1 MVMARRLDTA
11 GASSPSTRSG
21 DGAVASAGMGAV
33 EARDDVGVDGRK
45 PRRLMDL
52 AGRRDSIKR
61 DEQLTTSDLFFHP
74 PPHQLLHQ
82 PSQPQPQLQTTHLH
96 YQAPKPHPPTTTA
109 KMQFSN
115 LVTILSSVA
124 AAAAVSVSF
133 DTGYDDGARSLTAV
147 SCSDGANGLITK
159 YGWQTQANVA
169 RFPYIGGSDAIAGWN
184 SPNCGTC
191 WQLTYNGKSIN
202 VLAVDHA
209 GSGFNLALGAM
220 NDLTNGQANQ
230 LGRIDAQATQVALS
244 ACGL

>member
-1 MVMARRLDTA
+1 M
-11 GASSPSTRSG
+11 
-21 DGAVASAGMGAV
+21 
-33 EARDDVGVDGRK
+33 
-45 PRRLMDL
+45 
-52 AGRRDSIKR
+52 
-61 DEQLTTSDLFFHP
+61 H
-74 PPHQLLHQ
+74 
-82 PSQPQPQLQTTHLH
+82 
-96 YQAPKPHPPTTTA
+96 
-109 KMQFSN
+109 FSN

-191 WQLTYNGKSIN
+191 WQLTYNGNSIN